1 MQELVEYGP
10 NLLITEVLSSL
21 SPINTKV
28 RSSLARRRKKTA
40 VLSIILTV
48 YLFKKWLDAFIL
60 G

>member
-28 RSSLARRRKKTA
+28 RSSLARRRKNSGTFN
-40 VLSIILTV
+40 
-48 YLFKKWLDAFIL
+48 YLDCVFI
-60 G
+60 